1 MSENTKPRNPLEIF
15 CEGVCE
21 VRVLKSDAYKTTYSG
36 YFNDLNTAFAEAG
49 RYDGL
54 GNVYFV
60 MNPVTPDV
68 MSRRSAGKIVKAG
81 QGETT
86 KDTDITA
93 RRWLLF
99 DFDPER
105 ASGISAT
112 EGEKAAAL
120 AVMENAGRVLALHG
134 FRPPVVCDS
143 GNGYH
148 LLYRIDLPNDAEA
161 AKLVKGVLGAAS
173 LLFSTEA
180 VKVDRQVFNAAR
192 ITKFYGSMAVKGKS
206 TDERPHRRSAIL
218 AVPEQIETTPADIL
232 KDFVK
237 AYMPE
242 PQKREYA
249 QRAGGREFDLDRW
262 LDEHGVRIRERVQTS
277 DGTRYVLEDGCPFN
291 PEHKGKDAVI
301 FKHQS
306 GGIGFKCFHNSCA
319 DRRWQD
325 FRQLYEPDAY
335 DKGYRPTSR
344 EAFAGTVPQDQA
356 ETAGKDFPQFIN
368 PLEGAEARRRYTLD
382 DIGAARL
389 FADNYRDRLRY
400 LPEYKSWF
408 VYSEGVWLQDSG
420 DVLARRCAK
429 MLADYVWSI
438 VPPPPKPAQPGEE
451 PEKDEFKDV
460 RKHYAKYRSLNWRKT
475 LLQDSQDELSGKSAD
490 FDRQPLYF
498 NCKNGTLDLSTMQL
512 HSHRPADMLSKQA
525 DVVYDPGARC
535 PRFEQFIDEIT
546 EGDKDRARM
555 LQKVLGY
562 ALKGEANEECY
573 FNVVGEKTRNGK
585 GTLFDTVLHL
595 FGSYGAQI
603 AFETIAKVGAKD
615 GSRATPDLA
624 RLIGTRFVLTNEP
637 DKGIFV
643 NEALLKQITGNDDVI
658 ARPLYGAPIQFKPV
672 FKLFI
677 TANSRPNVSDDSLFA
692 SGRVKVIPFTHHFTE
707 AERDT
712 YLKSKLRT
720 KEALSG
726 ILNWLLVGYGM
737 YCMEGL
743 KDTQEMQELVNSYR
757 KENDYVG
764 QYLSERVTYTEGG
777 PGKRVTLRAM
787 RQDYDLWCTTARITP
802 LGLKSF
808 KQELEKRDV
817 KVYDY
822 GHVLYVNA
830 ALMPTTEFGRYG
842 DLEDA
847 RPF

>member
-1 MSENTKPRNPLEIF
+1 MSEKPTNPLKIF

-21 VRVLKSDAYKTTYSG
+21 IRVLKNDAYKSTYSG
-36 YFNDLNTAFAEAG
+36 YFNSFEQALTEAA

-68 MSRRSAGKIVKAG
+68 MSRRSAGKIVKVG

-86 KDTDITA
+86 KDADIAA

-105 ASGISAT
+105 SSGISAT
-112 EGEKAAAL
+112 NEEKAAAL
-120 AVMENAGRVLALHG
+120 AVMENASRVLAMHG
-134 FRPPVVCDS
+134 FFPPVVCDS

-148 LLYRIDLPNDAEA
+148 LLYRIDLPNDADA
-161 AKLVKGVLGAAS
+161 TKLVKDVLGAAS
-173 LLFSTEA
+173 LLFSTGT

-192 ITKFYGSMAVKGKS
+192 ITKFYGSLAVKGRN
-206 TDERPHRRSAIL
+206 TDERPHRRSSIL
-218 AVPEQIETTPADIL
+218 AVPERIEITPSSVL
-232 KDFVK
+232 EDFVK

-242 PQKREYA
+242 PAKREFA
-249 QRAGGREFDLDRW
+249 QRGAEFDLDRW
-262 LDEHGVRIRERVQTS
+262 LDEHGVRIRERVQTA

-291 PEHKGKDAVI
+291 AEHRGRDAVL
-301 FKHQS
+301 FRHH
-306 GGIGFKCFHNSCA
+306 GGEIGFKCFHNSCA
-319 DRRWQD
+319 NNHWRE

-335 DKGYRPTSR
+335 DKSYCPTAQEVFPKTISQDGAKTTSR
-344 EAFAGTVPQDQA
+344 G
-356 ETAGKDFPQFIN
+356 FPQFIN
-368 PLEGAEARRRYTLD
+368 PLEGQEARRRYTLD

-400 LPEYKSWF
+400 LPEYKNWF
-408 VYSEGVWLQDSG
+408 VYADGVWVQDSG

-429 MLADYVWSI
+429 RLADYVWSI

-451 PEKDEFKDV
+451 PEKDEFKDI

-475 LLQDSQDELSGKSAD
+475 LLQDSQDELNGKSAD

-498 NCKNGTLDLSTMQL
+498 NCLNGTLDLAAMKL
-512 HSHRPADMLSKQA
+512 RPHTPMDMLSKQA
-525 DVVYDPGARC
+525 CVNYDPAERC
-535 PRFEQFIDEIT
+535 ERFEQFIDEIT

-692 SGRVKVIPFTHHFTE
+692 SGRVKVLPFPHHFTE
-707 AERDT
+707 EERDT
-712 YLKSKLRT
+712 SLKSKLRT
-720 KEALSG
+720 PKALSG
-726 ILNWLLVGYGM
+726 ILNWLLQGYEL
-737 YCMEGL
+737 YCAEGL
-743 KDTQEMQELVNSYR
+743 RDTQEMRTLVEGYR
-757 KENDYVG
+757 SENDYVG
-764 QYLSERVTYTEGG
+764 QYLNERVTFTEGG
-777 PGKRVTLRAM
+777 PGGRITVRAM
-787 RQDYDLWCTTARITP
+787 RQDYDLWCLAAKITP

-808 KQELEKRDV
+808 KQELEKKDIE
-817 KVYDY
+817 VYYY

-830 ALMPTTEFGRYG
+830 ALNPYSEFGEYNKP
-842 DLEDA
+842 EDA